1 MGETEAW
8 GHHNSPKDRGSADRY
23 YGRRYSPHCWQVND
37 DKTMAR
43 VGQDKMTGDTFT
55 VQCDHRRWGKLERDI
70 CVVDNG
76 TGNNGG
82 YWVSDSYEE
91 ICNMIK
97 N

>member
-1 MGETEAW
+1 MIMLELNRVCRTT
-8 GHHNSPKDRGSADRY
+8 
-23 YGRRYSPHCWQVND
+23 GRDNG
-37 DKTMAR
+37 KLLL
-43 VGQDKMTGDTFT
+43 TGDTFT